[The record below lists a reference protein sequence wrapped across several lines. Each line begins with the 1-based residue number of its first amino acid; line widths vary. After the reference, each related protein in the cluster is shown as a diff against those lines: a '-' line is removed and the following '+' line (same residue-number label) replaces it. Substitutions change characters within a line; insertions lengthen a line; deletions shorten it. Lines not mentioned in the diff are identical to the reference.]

1 MIMSKTLRQSVM
13 EKMAMD
19 FCKGFDEA
27 ANNIGFENAFE
38 IVNMITLLSF
48 EELEL
53 LTETCNL
60 VFGIID
66 MYRNPELIFT
76 EKSKNTSPGNS
87 CQE

>member
-1 MIMSKTLRQSVM
+1 MQKKKLTAIDLFSGAGGLH
-13 EKMAMD
+13 
-19 FCKGFDEA
+19 
-27 ANNIGFENAFE
+27 IGFENAFE